1 MKKKQMSKNLIYYP
15 KLKKF
20 VKKFVKKVH
29 KARLITKNELRK
41 VKKKGLKSKASQPS
55 FLARQ
60 QMLPN

>member
-41 VKKKGLKSKASQPS
+41 VKKKD
-55 FLARQ
+55 
-60 QMLPN
+60 